1 MATELNSSINVD
13 LGWTWRHL
21 TGGLTIVDSNRLQF
35 ARNLQ
40 DGADVDKANRIWHA
54 ADQSLA
60 AGQSITLY
68 LNALA
73 MEVFDDLITTAFGAV
88 KAIMIVNKN
97 TAGEGSLLIG
107 GAGTQEWC
115 APFGMIGDTVRV
127 MPGSPLLLANV
138 RDGWKVEAGCEAL
151 KITAVGGDVTF
162 DVGIL
167 GLDDDDDDWFNS
179 SSMSDSYIE

>member
-1 MATELNSSINVD
+1 MATELHSSINLD

-21 TGGLTIVDSNRLQF
+21 SGGHVIVDSNRLQF
-35 ARNLQ
+35 ARNLHQ
-40 DGADVDKANRIWHA
+40 GGDADKANRIWHA
-54 ADQSLA
+54 VDQPLA

-68 LNALA
+68 LNALG
-73 MEVFDDLITTAFGAV
+73 MEMFDDVITTAFGAI

-97 TAGEGSLLIG
+97 PAGEGSLLVG

-138 RDGWKVEAGCEAL
+138 REGWKVEPGCEAL
-151 KITAVGGDVTF
+151 KITAVGGAVTF
-162 DVGIL
+162 DVALL
-167 GLDDDDDDWFNS
+167 GLASDDEVYDS
-179 SSMSDSYIE
+179 SSYDDSAEW

>member
-1 MATELNSSINVD
+1 MATELHSSVNVD

-21 TGGLTIVDSNRLQF
+21 SGGLVIVDSNRLQF
-35 ARNLQ
+35 ARNLHK
-40 DGADVDKANRIWHA
+40 GADADKADRIWHA
-54 ADQSLA
+54 VDQSLG

-68 LNALA
+68 LNALG

-97 TAGEGSLLIG
+97 TAGEGSLLVG

-127 MPGSPLLLANV
+127 MSGSPLLLANM

-162 DVGIL
+162 DVAIV
-167 GLDDDDDDWFNS
+167 GLDYDDDENDS
-179 SSMSDSYIE
+179 SSLDWSGDNE